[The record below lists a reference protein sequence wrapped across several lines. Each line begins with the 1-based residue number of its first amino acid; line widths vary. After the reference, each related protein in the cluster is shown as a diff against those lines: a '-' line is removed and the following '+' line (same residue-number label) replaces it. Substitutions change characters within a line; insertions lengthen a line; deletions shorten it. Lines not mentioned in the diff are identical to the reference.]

1 MPIQHCTH
9 IFPDGHT
16 CGSPALRSERLCFY
30 HHPTRRASVRSTH
43 HARRGFTLAAPTNR
57 RELLAALNQV
67 IRRLASNKLDTKR
80 AGILLYS
87 LQVASQSLP
96 PDA

>member
-30 HHPTRRASVRSTH
+30 HHPTRATALRHRPT
-43 HARRGFTLAAPTNR
+43 RGFTLTTPTNR
-57 RELLAALNQV
+57 RELQQALGQV
-67 IRRLASNKLDTKR
+67 IQRLASNKLDTKR

-87 LQVASQSLP
+87 LQVASLSLP
-96 PDA
+96 PGA